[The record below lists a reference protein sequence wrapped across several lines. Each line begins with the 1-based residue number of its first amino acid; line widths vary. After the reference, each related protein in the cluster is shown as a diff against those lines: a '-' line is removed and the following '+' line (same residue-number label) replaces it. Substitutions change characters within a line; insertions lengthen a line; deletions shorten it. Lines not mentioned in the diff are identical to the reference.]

1 MAHRDRPL
9 PPLPGAVPADVA
21 GLVAELT
28 AKDPRMRPRSAAEV
42 ARRAGQ
48 LRDAM
53 NSRST
58 LPLDI
63 RFDLRARPG
72 RRRRGRMSSGKIAA
86 LCAGGLLAA
95 VIAGVLWS
103 GALGHGAAQ
112 PSAPSSSAAAA
123 RASGSRTVEVSASA
137 LVGQQVS
144 EVRRQLQ
151 QLGLGVRVIWQP
163 NEQDPG
169 TVLSVQPSG
178 QVPTGSVIVVT
189 AVGPAHG
196 DRHGNGDG
204 PGNGNG
210 NGQGSGNGG
219 D

>member
-1 MAHRDRPL
+1 
-9 PPLPGAVPADVA
+9 
-21 GLVAELT
+21 
-28 AKDPRMRPRSAAEV
+28 
-42 ARRAGQ
+42 
-48 LRDAM
+48 
-53 NSRST
+53 
-58 LPLDI
+58 
-63 RFDLRARPG
+63 
-72 RRRRGRMSSGKIAA
+72 MSSGKTAA

-112 PSAPSSSAAAA
+112 PSAPSSSAAGV
-123 RASGSRTVEVSASA
+123 RSSESRTVEVSASA

-196 DRHGNGDG
+196 DRHGHGDG

>member
-1 MAHRDRPL
+1 MHRQR
-9 PPLPGAVPADVA
+9 
-21 GLVAELT
+21 T
-28 AKDPRMRPRSAAEV
+28 ANCLGNPYATKITE
-42 ARRAGQ
+42 
-48 LRDAM
+48 
-53 NSRST
+53 
-58 LPLDI
+58 
-63 RFDLRARPG
+63 
-72 RRRRGRMSSGKIAA
+72 SG
-86 LCAGGLLAA
+86 
-95 VIAGVLWS
+95 V
-103 GALGHGAAQ
+103 LGHGAAQ
-112 PSAPSSSAAAA
+112 PPAPTPSAAGV
-123 RASGSRTVEVSASA
+123 RSSGSRTVEVSASS

-196 DRHGNGDG
+196 DRHGHGDG
-204 PGNGNG
+204 PGNG